1 MENLEMMDIQN
12 IPLVPNLMAA
22 IVPERSAA
30 GYYIGM
36 DFNHF
41 FQRIS
46 ENFIYQRED
55 IDLSLIRRDVW
66 VVEFFSDE
74 YYPDRQ
80 IASWNNTVTLIFDN
94 KNLRVISLKNDYQG
108 KLFDKVGIGDRLDVL
123 LDEYYFLFYFEVH
136 LLVEKSKNREI
147 LEKYILDHDLYEIDI
162 ENDFDIMSIIYDIN
176 DAITVSGVEFNTNYK
191 TQFSKEYAD
200 QIIEEIVIFSS

>member
-1 MENLEMMDIQN
+1 MGGGI
-12 IPLVPNLMAA
+12 
-22 IVPERSAA
+22 
-30 GYYIGM
+30 
-36 DFNHF
+36 
-41 FQRIS
+41 
-46 ENFIYQRED
+46 
-55 IDLSLIRRDVW
+55 
-66 VVEFFSDE
+66 FFSDE

-80 IASWNNTVTLIFDN
+80 IASWNNTVTLVFDN